1 MKRSEWCCLAGDT
14 CLCCCVITGLIRVV
28 FFGIV
33 VCIWAIP
40 GLWDAGSSWP
50 VQGDRVIHLGVS
62 RCPGFSKFRG
72 LARVQQLMQ
81 LPWGLRVEF
90 PPLFLSGRSN
100 PSPCHVNCEWL
111 STSTV
116 LLWGKGE
123 EWIFIQCLL
132 YGRNCSA
139 LRNFINGI
147 KWLSPLYVGC
157 HIAIEW

>member
-1 MKRSEWCCLAGDT
+1 MLFGWWYLPLL
-14 CLCCCVITGLIRVV
+14 LCNYGANQGGLLCNCGV
-28 FFGIV
+28 
-33 VCIWAIP
+33 
-40 GLWDAGSSWP
+40 
-50 VQGDRVIHLGVS
+50 HLGYTGIMGCRFLVTCPRRSCHPLGCQQMPWFQQVS
-62 RCPGFSKFRG
+62 GAGQSLQCT
-72 LARVQQLMQ
+72 Q

-100 PSPCHVNCEWL
+100 PSPCHINCVWL
-111 STSTV
+111 STPTV

-123 EWIFIQCLL
+123 GWIFIQCLL

-147 KWLSPLYVGC
+147 KWLSRLYVGC